1 MKYLLYIGPLQDI
14 PAGITYSYYDS
25 NRRRMFVLAEEQPKG
40 KFAPVPEDL
49 LCKLDAGEKQWYN
62 ASCWE
67 LNQKWLLEHKE
78 EAVEQANILLDL
90 FAEELRAE
98 AEKLKEKGDGNK
110 ENEAAE

>member
-49 LCKLDAGEKQWYN
+49 LCKLDAGEKQCSN
-62 ASCWE
+62 S
-67 LNQKWLLEHKE
+67 H
-78 EAVEQANILLDL
+78 
-90 FAEELRAE
+90 F
-98 AEKLKEKGDGNK
+98 
-110 ENEAAE
+110 